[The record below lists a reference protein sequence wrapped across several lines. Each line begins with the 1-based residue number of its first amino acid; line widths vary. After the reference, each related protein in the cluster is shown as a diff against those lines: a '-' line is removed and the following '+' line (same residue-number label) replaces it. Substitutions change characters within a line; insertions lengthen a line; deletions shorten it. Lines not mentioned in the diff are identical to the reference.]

1 LNFFG
6 GWLDISRVFFAV
18 VFHYELK
25 DTRLNT
31 FGWQLCRCGLGELM
45 FNTIFGGMCL
55 VHTIGFVGV
64 CNNNQIVGVFVRH
77 TCNRED

>member
-1 LNFFG
+1 
-6 GWLDISRVFFAV
+6 
-18 VFHYELK
+18 
-25 DTRLNT
+25 
-31 FGWQLCRCGLGELM
+31 M